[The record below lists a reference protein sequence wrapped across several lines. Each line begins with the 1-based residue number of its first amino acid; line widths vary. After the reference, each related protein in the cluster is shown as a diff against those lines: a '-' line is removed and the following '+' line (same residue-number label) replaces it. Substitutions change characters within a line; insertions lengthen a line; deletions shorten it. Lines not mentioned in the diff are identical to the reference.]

1 MKLMEPYSKVGTVL
15 SRIFNC
21 VARVVLLILVSAVMG
36 CNAEHGQKVDIDN
49 EVILEGTIALERG
62 FNGAGKAESFFL
74 LRLASPLR
82 VDVDFV
88 ALLGGDG
95 PGGPVAVTAMGVQLA
110 GGFDA
115 KAMKAA
121 EGRTVRVSGRLFPGH
136 TAHHHRQLL
145 LGVKKWQVEK
155 KGVWYEGK

>member
-1 MKLMEPYSKVGTVL
+1 MKLMEPYSKVGMVL

-21 VARVVLLILVSAVMG
+21 VARVVLLVLVSAVMG
-36 CNAEHGQKVDIDN
+36 CNAEHSQEVDIDN
-49 EVILEGTIALERG
+49 EVILEGTVTLERG
-62 FNGAGKAESFFL
+62 FDAAGEEERFFL

-82 VDVDFV
+82 ADVDFV
-88 ALLGGDG
+88 ELLGGDG
-95 PGGPVAVTAMGVQLA
+95 PSGPVAVTTLDVQLA

-115 KAMKAA
+115 KAMKDAA
-121 EGRTVRVSGRLFPGH
+121 GRAVRVSGRLFPGH